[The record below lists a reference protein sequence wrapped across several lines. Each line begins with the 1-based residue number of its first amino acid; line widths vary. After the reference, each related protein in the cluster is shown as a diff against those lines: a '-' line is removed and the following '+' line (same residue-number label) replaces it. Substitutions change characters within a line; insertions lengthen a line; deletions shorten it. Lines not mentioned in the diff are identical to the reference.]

1 MTTSIKI
8 VNDGHYPVVV
18 NVVEVERY
26 RDEGRNVERLDL
38 KPGET
43 SKSIMIYG
51 WRRYVNVLEAAPSET
66 TSVPTDSI
74 EKAKMAA
81 RNRS

>member
-8 VNDGHYPVVV
+8 LNDGHYPIVV

-43 SKSIMIYG
+43 SKSIAIYG
-51 WRRYVNVLEAAPSET
+51 WRRYVNVLEAAPSDPLPAH
-66 TSVPTDSI
+66 SQ
-74 EKAKMAA
+74 A
-81 RNRS
+81 NRGEG